1 VTFAPYLRFE
11 VLRTFRNRRFVLFSL
26 AFPLVLYVLIAGPN
40 RNEHNLAGTGIPAP
54 LYFMV
59 GLIAFGTMN
68 AALSAGARIAGE
80 REVGWNRQ
88 LRITPLSGRA
98 YIRAKVVASYLMA
111 LCTIAVLYAAGIALG
126 VSLPLERWVQMTF
139 LVLVALVPFIA
150 LGILLGH
157 VISFQSIGPV
167 IGGVTALFAFLGGSW
182 FPITGGGFIHDLAQD
197 LPSFWLVE
205 ASHVS
210 LGGNH
215 DWSAKG
221 WIVVVIWSVV
231 AARLAAR
238 AYRRDTNRA

>member
-11 VLRTFRNRRFVLFSL
+11 ILRTFRNRRFVTFSL
-26 AFPLVLYVLIAGPN
+26 AFPLVLYLLIAGPN
-40 RNEHNLAGTGIPAP
+40 RNEDSLAGTGIPAP

-88 LRITPLSGRA
+88 LRITPLSTRE
-98 YIRAKVVASYLMA
+98 YIGAKVAASYLMA
-111 LCTIAVLYAAGIALG
+111 LCTIAVLFAAGIALG
-126 VSLPLERWVQMTF
+126 VSLPLDRWVRMTF
-139 LVLVALVPFIA
+139 LMLVALVPFIA

-157 VISFQSIGPV
+157 VISFQSIGPA
-167 IGGVTALFAFLGGSW
+167 IGGITALFAFLGGSW
-182 FPITGGGFIHDLAQD
+182 FPITGGGFIHDLALD

-221 WIVVVIWSVV
+221 WIVVMIWSVV